1 MHGHDIVR
9 YLAVGALIASYVTI
23 LLGGNVMASD
33 SGLACP
39 DWPTCHG
46 SFTPPLTGGTG
57 IEWSHRLSALVLSL
71 LIAMLTVAALLYERQ
86 RRVLLH
92 LTLLCAGTV
101 VVQALL
107 GAVVVTSGLTTTV
120 VLLHLGLATLLFA
133 ALLVLAFLANLR
145 EVPRRW
151 VAWAW
156 KATETAPP
164 DLASPFEV
172 DAPFESPTSPAHG

>member
-9 YLAVGALIASYVTI
+9 YLAIGALLASYVTI

-46 SFTPPLTGGTG
+46 SYTPPLAGGTG

-71 LIAMLTVAALLYERQ
+71 LIAMLTVAALLYERS
-86 RRVLLH
+86 RRVLLN
-92 LTLLCAGTV
+92 LTFLCAGTV
-101 VVQALL
+101 VVQAVL
-107 GAVVVTSGLTTTV
+107 GAVVVRSDLSTAV

-156 KATETAPP
+156 KATELGPTESLPG
-164 DLASPFEV
+164 FEV
-172 DAPFESPTSPAHG
+172 DAPVGSPHVPVRG

>member
-1 MHGHDIVR
+1 MHGHDLFR
-9 YLAVGALIASYVTI
+9 YLAVVALLGAYVTI

-46 SFTPPLTGGTG
+46 SLTPPLTGGTG

-71 LIAMLTVAALLYERQ
+71 VVGMLTIAALLYERS

-107 GAVVVTSGLTTTV
+107 GGWVVRADLATTI
-120 VLLHLGLATLLFA
+120 VLLHFALATLLFA
-133 ALLVLAFLANLR
+133 ALLLLAFLANLR

-156 KATETAPP
+156 KATEP
-164 DLASPFEV
+164 
-172 DAPFESPTSPAHG
+172 DAPEPVPPFGEGEPTVPPSAPVRG